1 MEKKDMI
8 KDYSV
13 YELNTEEVIYAIK
26 MYLYE
31 EHNIPSMENAEVIF
45 GELDNTASVKIVWA
59 DKEKDK

>member
-13 YELNTEEVIYAIK
+13 YELTSEEVAYAIK
-26 MYLYE
+26 MYLLE
-31 EHNIPSMENAEVIF
+31 EHNVPSMEDVKLSF
-45 GELDNTASVKIVWA
+45 GILDNSVSVEIVWA

>member
-13 YELNTEEVIYAIK
+13 YELSKEEVTYAVKLYLTEELNSFLGDDSIVEIREDGSANVIAI
-26 MYLYE
+26 
-31 EHNIPSMENAEVIF
+31 
-45 GELDNTASVKIVWA
+45 WA